1 MIDKLDLRLTDYT
14 VASGCSLQVQPP
26 SFDAGTGVIGPSYPL
41 LKIGRR
47 VIHGARA
54 FHNDENFN
62 VTVAPVGPWDAGA
75 IGCSVHFSPAKVANG
90 NNYHPTDYAGTV
102 AAIEAIEREL
112 WNLGLKTNLQVSR
125 IRRLD
130 TFRNVVA
137 KEPYE
142 CYRPVLQ
149 QLRGARMTGHEF
161 ETGYRWDNKQW
172 QLCAYDK
179 LEEMQ
184 QRKVSVAG
192 YPANT
197 IRFEKRLM
205 NSRKVE
211 AAAGMKTV
219 AELLA
224 GYDTL
229 EPDFRQS
236 LKRSIF
242 KKRHVMPALVLTPEE
257 AEAGLLYFKNMGRRY
272 WADDWIRAYALN
284 QPVMRA
290 NLEVVRRA
298 VTVVAG
304 NRVTARRISG
314 QIEQVHLD
322 AAALSVLGPSRRTL
336 SDLRNEL
343 EVKLIG

>member
-1 MIDKLDLRLTDYT
+1 MIDKLDLRLTDYS
-14 VASGCSLQVQPP
+14 VSSRCSLQVQPP
-26 SFDAGTGVIGPSYPL
+26 SFDAGTGAIGPSYPL

-47 VIHGARA
+47 VIEGARA
-54 FHNDENFN
+54 YHNDENFH
-62 VTVAPVGPWDAGA
+62 VTVAPLGA
-75 IGCSVHFSPAKVANG
+75 WEPGVVSCSVHFSPAKVANG
-90 NNYHPTDYAGTV
+90 NNYHPTDFKGTV
-102 AAIEAIEREL
+102 AALKAIEREL
-112 WNLGLKTNLQVSR
+112 WQLGLKTNLQVAD

-137 KEPYE
+137 AEPYL

-161 ETGYRWDNKQW
+161 ESGYRWDNSAW

-197 IRFEKRLM
+197 IRFEKRLL
-205 NSRKVE
+205 NSRKIQT
-211 AAAGMKTV
+211 AAGLKTV
-219 AELLA
+219 ADLLA
-224 GYDTL
+224 GYETL

-236 LKRSIF
+236 LKQSIF
-242 KKRHVMPALVLTPEE
+242 KKRYLTPGLVLTPEE
-257 AEAGLLYFKNMGRRY
+257 AETGLRYFKSSGRRN
-272 WADDWIRAYALN
+272 WADDWLRAYALN
-284 QPVMRA
+284 QPGMKE

-298 VTVVAG
+298 VAAVAG
-304 NRVTARRISG
+304 NRETARRITK

-322 AAALSVLGPSRRTL
+322 ATALSVLGPSRRSL
-336 SDLRNEL
+336 SDLRKEL
-343 EVKLIG
+343 EVKLLG

>member
-1 MIDKLDLRLTDYT
+1 
-14 VASGCSLQVQPP
+14 
-26 SFDAGTGVIGPSYPL
+26 
-41 LKIGRR
+41 
-47 VIHGARA
+47 
-54 FHNDENFN
+54 
-62 VTVAPVGPWDAGA
+62 
-75 IGCSVHFSPAKVANG
+75 
-90 NNYHPTDYAGTV
+90 
-102 AAIEAIEREL
+102 L
-112 WNLGLKTNLQVSR
+112 WEIGLKTNLKMSD

-137 KEPYE
+137 DEPYL

-161 ETGYRWDNKQW
+161 ETGYRWDNSQW
-172 QLCAYDK
+172 QLCVYDK

-205 NSRKVE
+205 NSRKIQT
-211 AAAGMKTV
+211 AAGLKTV
-219 AELLA
+219 ADLLT

-236 LKRSIF
+236 LSRSIF
-242 KKRHVMPALVLTPEE
+242 KTRNVMPAMVLTPEE
-257 AEAGLLYFKNMGRRY
+257 AEAGLRYFKGSGRRN
-272 WADDWIRAYALN
+272 WADDWMRAYALN
-284 QPVMRA
+284 QPRMKD

-298 VTVVAG
+298 VAAVAG
-304 NRVTARRISG
+304 NRETARRITK

-322 AAALSVLGPSRRTL
+322 ATALSVLGPSRRTL
-336 SDLRNEL
+336 SDLRKEL